1 MVNPHKL
8 RFVLVV
14 LVRGSLRLVEEVLTF
29 EQSTSLDPPL
39 LLNVPILHSLPVQS
53 ALEHQVAKLRK
64 VYRRVKDPAL
74 PPSLQL
80 RAFRAYALGSLDYVL
95 QGVLIGEPDLKA
107 AQVTVNKAH
116 RAALG
121 APKWTHLALLQL
133 PLERGG
139 AGAAEL
145 GTRSALPLAV
155 EGRCL
160 PVRCACRC
168 QVHSCLSSS

>member
-1 MVNPHKL
+1 M
-8 RFVLVV
+8 
-14 LVRGSLRLVEEVLTF
+14 
-29 EQSTSLDPPL
+29 
-39 LLNVPILHSLPVQS
+39 
-53 ALEHQVAKLRK
+53 AKLRK

-95 QGVLIGEPDLKA
+95 QGVLISEPDLKV

-145 GTRSALPLAV
+145 GTRSALLLASSNMTV
-155 EGRCL
+155 SLGRNVL
-160 PVRCACRC
+160 GKCRC
-168 QVHSCLSSS
+168 PGLGSQQPALW